1 MNNTDHTANRYADAQ
16 RALHAA
22 VGTLRA
28 GLASLDTR
36 DHAFATSLLQAY
48 DGPRG
53 ASPAQAK
60 WLVILAG
67 RTQRPAAP
75 LAQSLAGAGFAT
87 LIALFTRA
95 SAHLKRPRIDVQ
107 VEGRALTLSLAPSHG
122 KNPGYVYVR
131 DGGEYAGKVSPG
143 GVWSPAGDAH
153 PDVSKGVALFAAD
166 PAKAA
171 QAHGRLTGNC
181 CFCRLPLTDARSTA
195 AGYGQKCASNYGL
208 AWGGAKSDVSG
219 LFAASA

>member
-1 MNNTDHTANRYADAQ
+1 MTSYDTHAADRYADAQ
-16 RALHAA
+16 RTLHAA
-22 VGTLRA
+22 VVTLRA
-28 GLASLDTR
+28 GLSTLDTR
-36 DHAFATSLLQAY
+36 DHAFATSLLQSY

-67 RTQRPAAP
+67 RTQRPAPRA
-75 LAQSLAGAGFAT
+75 ATLAGAGFAT
-87 LIALFTRA
+87 LIALFAKA
-95 SAHLKRPRIDVQ
+95 SQTLKRPRIDVQ

-143 GVWSPAGDAH
+143 GVWSASYEAH
-153 PDVSKGVALFAAD
+153 PDVSKGVALFAQD

-171 QAHGRLTGNC
+171 QAHGKLTGNC

-195 AGYGQKCASNYGL
+195 AGYGQKCAANYGL